1 MKTVAIIP
9 ARGGSKGIPK
19 KNIKLLDNKP
29 LIEYTIDS
37 AKKCDIVDK
46 IIVSTDNIDI
56 ENIAIQNGVDVL
68 KRNLKFS
75 DDFTPVIPD
84 VANYVINQLDEEF
97 DVVVV
102 LEPTYPFRT
111 SQSIKKVIE
120 KVIQSDFDWV
130 ATISRIKEHPYR
142 ARLLDGDEI
151 LPFTNKD
158 DIFSQRQE
166 LPDVYM
172 LRGAVY
178 GAYIDR
184 IYNKQDIKNLKW
196 GGVVIDDKEAID
208 IDEPIDF
215 LIAEGVVKNENK

>member
-111 SQSIKKVIE
+111 S
-120 KVIQSDFDWV
+120 
-130 ATISRIKEHPYR
+130 T
-142 ARLLDGDEI
+142 
-151 LPFTNKD
+151 PF
-158 DIFSQRQE
+158 
-166 LPDVYM
+166 
-172 LRGAVY
+172 
-178 GAYIDR
+178 
-184 IYNKQDIKNLKW
+184 
-196 GGVVIDDKEAID
+196 
-208 IDEPIDF
+208 
-215 LIAEGVVKNENK
+215 